1 MPLLFALFLVCVL
14 LRFEVD
20 ERTLRRNNRIVSCG
34 SVSNCTE
41 ASHRF
46 TPVLES
52 TIMSLPV
59 ITKEDSVYED
69 PLDLMDEI
77 DELKKEKDATILA
90 HFYVDG
96 EIQDIADFTG
106 DSLKL
111 ARDATRV
118 TTSTIVFSGVHFM
131 GESAKIMNPEKRVLI
146 PDLLAGCSL
155 AESCPAD
162 QLAAFQEQLRSG
174 GRKFDTVA
182 YINTSAAVKS
192 LCDWIVTS
200 GNAKEIID
208 RVPSDRE
215 ILFVPDQHLGRYLS
229 EVTGRK
235 MILWPGACMVHEIFS
250 IQDLI
255 RAKRNNP
262 GSIVIAHPECPQNI
276 LEVTDFIGGTEKMRQ
291 HVMSIEKP
299 TTFLVATESAMIHAF
314 EKSAP
319 QHTFIPVPGIM
330 ASTGETCAC
339 NRCPHMARN
348 TLQKVRNCLRDG
360 KPEIEWKDYFESA
373 RAVLEKSLLEQ

>member
-1 MPLLFALFLVCVL
+1 
-14 LRFEVD
+14 
-20 ERTLRRNNRIVSCG
+20 
-34 SVSNCTE
+34 
-41 ASHRF
+41 
-46 TPVLES
+46 
-52 TIMSLPV
+52 MSLPV
-59 ITKEDSVYED
+59 VTDSPVPFED

-77 DELKKEKDATILA
+77 DALKKEKDATVLA

-118 TTSTIVFSGVHFM
+118 NTSTIVFAGVHFM
-131 GESAKIMNPEKRVLI
+131 GESAKIMNPEKRILI
-146 PDLLAGCSL
+146 PDMLAGCSL
-155 AESCPAD
+155 ADSCQPD
-162 QLAAFQEQLRSG
+162 NLAAFQEQLRAQ
-174 GRKFDTVA
+174 GRDFQTVA

-200 GNAKEIID
+200 GNAREIIE
-208 RVPSDRE
+208 RVPDDKE

-235 MILWPGACMVHEIFS
+235 MILWPGSCMVHEIFS

-262 GSIVIAHPECPQNI
+262 AAQVLAHPECPQNI
-276 LEVTDFIGGTEKMRQ
+276 LEITDFIGGTEKIRQ
-291 HVMSIEKP
+291 YVMSLEEP
-299 TTFLVATESAMIHAF
+299 MTFLIATEAAMIHPLQ
-314 EKSAP
+314 KSAP
-319 QHTFIPVPGIM
+319 QHTYIPVPGIM
-330 ASTGETCAC
+330 ASSGETCAC

-348 TLQKVRNCLRDG
+348 TLQKVRDCLRDG
-360 KPEIEWKDYFESA
+360 NPEIIWQDYFAKA
-373 RAVLEKSLLEQ
+373 RDVLDRSLLQ